1 MCALVSACD
10 FSHKIFLRP
19 TLCHNISSIFTAD
32 GSPTV
37 QNLSL
42 FDRLPA
48 HLGQF
53 QRQADMSRI
62 PLKGLCAALWPYGS
76 FLEAEYQGVELP
88 GNRFVS
94 FFIRTDKSF
103 SKMPVASQPP
113 QELPPPPLFV
123 PFLLAVDTLCPCEL
137 VHILHHMDSFSQPL
151 ANLPGGFHAA
161 STDEQVIFFHET

>member
-19 TLCHNISSIFTAD
+19 ILCHNISSIFTAD

-62 PLKGLCAALWPYGS
+62 LLKGLCAALWPYGS

-113 QELPPPPLFV
+113 QELPPPVVCPFFV
-123 PFLLAVDTLCPCEL
+123 GCRYSLS
-137 VHILHHMDSFSQPL
+137 M
-151 ANLPGGFHAA
+151 
-161 STDEQVIFFHET
+161 